1 MTSEGASRV
10 RWFLV
15 FWLFILSAV
24 SYLDRV
30 NISIAGG
37 AIAETYQLSDVQL
50 GKVFSAMLVG
60 YALFQTVG
68 GRLADRFG
76 ARRVLTVGVMWWGIF
91 TALTAMV
98 SPNIGMAIYVF
109 VAIRFL
115 LGAGEAVIYPSAN
128 QFIARW
134 IPVTERGLANGWIF
148 AGVGAGAGL
157 TPLLITSVMVHYGWR
172 MSFWLCSLIGFAA
185 GAVWFFNA
193 RDTPAEHQGVSK
205 SELELI
211 RTGLTQ
217 ATPTGDGKALLAWR
231 GVVQSKEVW
240 AVTLSYFC
248 YGYVAWIFFSWF
260 YLYLAR
266 VRGLNL
272 KASARYTMLPFL
284 AMLVCCL
291 LGGTINDWL
300 TKRRG
305 PRVGRCGIAAFALT
319 LAGIFITIGSRVQSV
334 PLASVVLAGGA
345 GALYLSQS
353 SFWSVTADIAGAS
366 SGSVSGFMNMGNQ
379 IGAALTASLT
389 PWIAARFGWPT
400 SFVVASGLCVLGAAS
415 WLVIDPLRQLGGP
428 ALDTTTSQLPGESI
442 VGKPGNRSL
451 GAESEIFPGSWRS

>member
-1 MTSEGASRV
+1 MSGARTSHV

-15 FWLFILSAV
+15 FWLFVLSAV

-37 AIAETYQLSDVQL
+37 SIAEAYHLSDVQL

-76 ARRVLTVGVMWWGIF
+76 PRRVLAGGVVWWGIF
-91 TALTAMV
+91 TALTALV
-98 SPNIGMAIYVF
+98 PANIAGAIFIF
-109 VAIRFL
+109 VAVRFL

-134 IPVTERGLANGWIF
+134 IPTSERGIANGWIF

-157 TPLLITSVMVHYGWR
+157 TPLIITYIMVHYGWR
-172 MSFWLCSLIGFAA
+172 SSFWVCSIIGFAA
-185 GAVWFFNA
+185 GAVWFFSA
-193 RDTPAEHQGVSK
+193 RDTPGEHAGVSA
-205 SELELI
+205 SELALI
-211 RTGLTQ
+211 RSGLTQ
-217 ATPTGDGKALLAWR
+217 AGSAQANPNNPKTLVPWR
-231 GVVQSKEVW
+231 RVLQSKEVW

-260 YLYLAR
+260 YRYLAK
-266 VRGLNL
+266 VRGLDL
-272 KASARYTMLPFL
+272 KASAFYTMLPFL

-291 LGGTINDWL
+291 LGGALNDRL
-300 TKRRG
+300 TKWRG
-305 PRVGRCGIAAFALT
+305 PRLGRCGVAAFAIAV
-319 LAGIFITIGSRVQSV
+319 AGIFIAFGSQVQSAR
-334 PLASVVLAGGA
+334 LASVVLAGGA

-389 PWIAARFGWPT
+389 PWIAARFGWTT
-400 SFVVASGLCVLGAAS
+400 SFLVAAGLCVVGAVS
-415 WLVIDPLRQLGGP
+415 WLVVDPTRQLGVSAADAG
-428 ALDTTTSQLPGESI
+428 TMQIESSKQLSDPSAS
-442 VGKPGNRSL
+442 RSPVARASL
-451 GAESEIFPGSWRS
+451 